1 MAGVLTF
8 MLGVRRE
15 VAISVSALVAV
26 LRVHWRPIVHWA
38 LAAVAVGALA
48 SQLPKLSH
56 DLVMAGE
63 PLAHLRWRWLLVA
76 ALAALGGLALYGEM
90 HRQLLM
96 VGGQRMSIPT
106 IQGITFAQNAI
117 SNTVPVVGGAGALA
131 YAIEQ
136 LRRQRVDAP
145 LASWVVFVAGLL
157 DTLALLVL
165 AVLGL
170 GWAVHLPVLVVTL
183 GVVMIVLGAAVC
195 WMVLTHP
202 AVLRAAM
209 HVLLVVGSRIP
220 LLCLEC
226 RQTWARRAEQGA
238 RRLSV
243 RIGLLRPTS
252 GRWLILGIL
261 VIASWCLDFVAL
273 IAAVAA
279 VGFPVPASVLVVG
292 FLIVQ
297 ASIALQIFPGGA
309 GLASAG
315 LVGVMVAAGIAVAP
329 AAASTLVYRGITWT
343 ALALVG
349 WVVYVVR
356 IHAGPEIVHRHPPEY
371 SHT

>member
-1 MAGVLTF
+1 MRWPTV
-8 MLGVRRE
+8 
-15 VAISVSALVAV
+15 VSASMTM
-26 LRVHWRPIVHWA
+26 LRAHWRPIVHWA
-38 LAAVAVGALA
+38 VAAAAAGALA
-48 SQLPKLSH
+48 TQIPKLSH
-56 DLVMAGE
+56 DLVLAGE
-63 PLAHLRWRWLLVA
+63 PLAHMRWRWLLLA
-76 ALAALGGLALYGEM
+76 AIAALGGLALYGEM

-96 VGGQRMSIPT
+96 VGGVRLSIRT

-145 LASWVVFVAGLL
+145 LASWAVFLAGLL

-170 GWAVHLPVLVVTL
+170 GWAVHLPVLLVTL
-183 GVVMIVLGAAVC
+183 AVVVIVLGAAIC
-195 WMVLTHP
+195 WIVLTHP
-202 AVLRAAM
+202 AVLRRAM
-209 HVLLVVGSRIP
+209 HVLLVVGSHLP
-220 LLCLEC
+220 VLCLEC

-252 GRWLILGIL
+252 RRWLILAVL
-261 VIASWCLDFVAL
+261 VIASWGLDFFTL

-279 VGFPVPASVLVVG
+279 VGLPVPVSVLLVG

-315 LVGVMVAAGIAVAP
+315 LLGVMVAAGVAVAP
-329 AAASTLVYRGITWT
+329 AAASTLLYRGITWT

-349 WVVYVVR
+349 WVVYVIR
-356 IHAGPEIVHRHPPEY
+356 IHTGPEIAHRHPPEY
-371 SHT
+371 SHA

>member
-1 MAGVLTF
+1 VA
-8 MLGVRRE
+8 VR
-15 VAISVSALVAV
+15 VSVAV
-26 LRVHWRPIVHWA
+26 LRARWRPIVHWA

-48 SQLPKLSH
+48 TQAPTLSH
-56 DLVMAGE
+56 DLVLAGE
-63 PLAHLRWRWLLVA
+63 PLAHLRWRWLFLA

-96 VGGQRMSIPT
+96 VGGAKLSIPT
-106 IQGITFAQNAI
+106 VQAITFAQNAI

-170 GWAVHLPVLVVTL
+170 GWAAGVPIPLVTL
-183 GVVMIVLGAAVC
+183 GMAVIVVGAAGC
-195 WMVLTHP
+195 WMLLIHP
-202 AVLRAAM
+202 AVLRVAM
-209 HVLLVVGSRIP
+209 HLLLVAGSHIP
-220 LLCLEC
+220 GLCLAC
-226 RQTWARRAEQGA
+226 RKTWARRAEQGA

-243 RIGLLRPTS
+243 RVGLLRPS
-252 GRWLILGIL
+252 GRRWLTLSVL
-261 VIASWCLDFVAL
+261 VIASWALDFLTL
-273 IAAVAA
+273 IATVAA
-279 VGFPVPASVLVVG
+279 VGSPVQMTVLVLG
-292 FLIVQ
+292 FLVVQ

-315 LVGVMVAAGIAVAP
+315 LFGVMVAAGVAVAP
-329 AAASTLVYRGITWT
+329 AAASTLVYRGITWM

-349 WVVYVVR
+349 WVIYVIR
-356 IHAGPEIVHRHPPEY
+356 IHTGPDIVHRHPPE
-371 SHT
+371 HGQT